1 MAEIGKL
8 FISPAGQYILLR
20 DKDKMARFAFL
31 LAPTRLPIHLGVTL
45 ERQKMI
51 ITFDPFR

>member
-51 ITFDPFR
+51 IAFDPFR